1 MLTIKIHY
9 SRHFPP
15 LFLLSSSYRPPI
27 VLLSIPYWSRID
39 PVSEY
44 GNNTETIRDWY
55 GNDTEKIE
63 GTREKLKKS
72 KVKNTLTKPVH
83 EHGVK
88 RQRRRI
94 TKRLSWLHFNHWA
107 LGSSV
112 VVGESLGRRNNC
124 VLIMHLLCKTQ
135 VNGLFHDDVFFVVAA
150 HVNTCVGQTGDAA
163 AL

>member
-1 MLTIKIHY
+1 MKT
-9 SRHFPP
+9 
-15 LFLLSSSYRPPI
+15 
-27 VLLSIPYWSRID
+27 
-39 PVSEY
+39 
-44 GNNTETIRDWY
+44 
-55 GNDTEKIE
+55 
-63 GTREKLKKS
+63 
-72 KVKNTLTKPVH
+72 
-83 EHGVK
+83 
-88 RQRRRI
+88 QRRRI

-150 HVNTCVGQTGDAA
+150 HVNACVGQTGDTA